1 MNNKLMTMLVICL
14 LGGLA
19 GYANT
24 GSNGSNGSKEKN
36 QDPDMNGI
44 ITFTETGKPLKDV
57 NITAYSVSK
66 KEKVAVSDVNGNFS
80 LIDLKPGVYKFVF
93 QKDGFQ
99 KVVREKIVLKTNEDY
114 QLNIQ
119 MTEDETIFD
128 LMPSPLRF
136 TGVR

>member
-1 MNNKLMTMLVICL
+1 MKNKQLILIVIGVLV
-14 LGGLA
+14 GLA

-24 GSNGSNGSKEKN
+24 GSKDKKE
-36 QDPDMNGI
+36 DPDMIGS

-57 NITAYSVSK
+57 NVTAYNVSK

-99 KVVREKIVLKTNEDY
+99 KVVREKIVLKINEDY

-119 MTEDETIFD
+119 MAEDESIFD

-136 TGVR
+136 TGEK